1 MINWSTDDK
10 KFKKDNPQE
19 YKLWRLTQLINYGLD
34 GEKLDSKEV
43 KNSWNMIKGRIDTPT
58 KKYLEFI
65 LWGKQPSS
73 TKISKNFSTLS

>member
-1 MINWSTDDK
+1 MINWSTDER

-43 KNSWNMIKGRIDTPT
+43 KNSWNTIKDRIDTPT
-58 KKYLEFI
+58 RKYLEFI
-65 LWGKQPSS
+65 VWGKLPSS
-73 TKISKNFSTLS
+73 TKTNKNFSTLS